1 VNLAFRFYFNV
12 LPLRWIEKEV
22 APIGVRHFCCSCRF
36 SCFQTLRLRTV
47 LATSIRAV
55 PLQEGGFDFNAWIR
69 RGTCIHNLEDY
80 DSYRTNLQ
88 LTLSGLDSL
97 HSAEYSASATILTL
111 LPTIGAVFGTPT
123 AEIWIL
129 LNVLPFGGA
138 IAILL
143 SFGGSMMPAKPE
155 EYDDDATRGEGQR
168 PDNVAGQKE
177 AEANGPSDPFE
188 RLSRIVANK
197 VQAHLRRKLPLLKIF
212 YLALRH
218 DSNAVWSLGRHWNRR
233 VRFGLHNLVYIY
245 LVVSPMVYYPVSAS
259 IFTNWRQLIDF
270 FSPFMV
276 LHLLNCEANLL
287 TYSNRSGS
295 RRQLG

>member
-1 VNLAFRFYFNV
+1 
-12 LPLRWIEKEV
+12 
-22 APIGVRHFCCSCRF
+22 
-36 SCFQTLRLRTV
+36 
-47 LATSIRAV
+47 
-55 PLQEGGFDFNAWIR
+55 
-69 RGTCIHNLEDY
+69 
-80 DSYRTNLQ
+80 
-88 LTLSGLDSL
+88 
-97 HSAEYSASATILTL
+97 
-111 LPTIGAVFGTPT
+111 
-123 AEIWIL
+123 
-129 LNVLPFGGA
+129 
-138 IAILL
+138 
-143 SFGGSMMPAKPE
+143 MMPAKPE

-245 LVVSPMVYYPVSAS
+245 LVVSPMVYYPVGAS

-270 FSPFMV
+270 FGPFMV

-287 TYSNRSGS
+287 TYKQPQWQSPTAWASLPFDHYAKLYVSDLRTDYEVQRGRNIL
-295 RRQLG
+295 LGPGGDGDATKAVTVMANSEAARNA